1 MADLRIVDAPLLST
15 VKGTEKL
22 PTGGEG
28 NFSVSIDQVADFAK
42 LKWFLAT
49 EGYVDNAVG
58 NVQADLN
65 LHKNNELNP
74 HQVTKDQVGLG
85 NVDNTADLDKPVSNA
100 TQSAIIAANSG
111 KADKSYVDSQ
121 DQLKADKTYVDYA
134 VGAISTDASKQYA
147 TLALATADIANIAV
161 NQNVFVSEAAN
172 GGYWYKAT
180 AGATTLTRSP
190 YDPLTQAK
198 KYTDEKNNENNPNL
212 LGVALTG
219 LTSKTLDAN
228 EAKYK
233 ILFLSGVMAG
243 ECTVNFPKQRGIW
256 EVRHQAVG
264 GDILLKTL
272 DSSLPPIRILSGQLI
287 TVLSDGTNLL
297 AVDSHKLNA
306 VGGTLTNATANT
318 PSASTTL
325 GVATVQFV
333 NRVSGAALYIGL
345 TGDKLLTV
353 DEQAYKS
360 IIFTGAL
367 TTDVTIEFPL
377 GSGHWVVSNQT
388 TGGKSLK
395 LKCTGQLSTQISLDD
410 NGYYEV
416 MASGSVIRFV
426 QTEKQTRSAIIS
438 LTGLTEKTLS
448 TVEAKKEIL
457 FFGGTLTQDIT
468 VNFPK
473 QAGQWIV
480 RHQGTAGF
488 KIKLKT
494 LDSTDIAPVSLTNGQ
509 TVNVVSDGINLH
521 VVDIQNRTG
530 EHKGDF
536 EVKATYYQNDIV
548 EHGSG
553 TYKVT
558 AQQVFNAK
566 NPMTSK
572 SFAKV
577 SSRPINNKKIAARSV
592 DTVDLATVK
601 EIDGMSKDGM
611 TLYSRSPYYSLFA
624 SKDFGAT
631 WNPIFTING
640 GEFGNI
646 IEELDNGELLLSYA
660 VYGGE
665 PLMRR
670 IYVTEGYDFGR
681 GASPTLVEVLSS
693 TREKNY
699 WNNNWGCNIYGSII
713 LLTEYGRKYDPAKT
727 PDGSWTNV
735 QGENARYVW
744 MSTDFGKTWT
754 VIFDLNLVTSGIG
767 VHMHSAVYDYVWN
780 RIWVHFGDAAFN
792 RNGMLYSDDLGKTW
806 TWALQNNA
814 PYINWNQ
821 STSTVVLP
829 DCILFGSDSAPNGIY
844 RLDRSQGKIPIN
856 GYYEVEVAYKIPDT
870 SDTLLNSVCYKAVR
884 ARHSPDQPYLFGF
897 APEIIPSKG
906 CIIATYDGYT
916 FFEVWRDSEVR
927 GSGYGIRQLIGVTPQ
942 NEIIATNFD
951 QRYGAG
957 TKTQLRIKV

>member
-1 MADLRIVDAPLLST
+1 MITSG
-15 VKGTEKL
+15 GTTTLGLYEFKKKL
-22 PTGGEG
+22 EDYE
-28 NFSVSIDQVADFAK
+28 S
-42 LKWFLAT
+42 
-49 EGYVDNAVG
+49 
-58 NVQADLN
+58 
-65 LHKNNELNP
+65 
-74 HQVTKDQVGLG
+74 
-85 NVDNTADLDKPVSNA
+85 
-100 TQSAIIAANSG
+100 
-111 KADKSYVDSQ
+111 KADV
-121 DQLKADKTYVDYA
+121 TYVDMK
-134 VGAISTDASKQYA
+134 VGGVAAGHKAYQ
-147 TLALATADIANIAV
+147 TLADAQAAQASLPTNSIAEVTNDPISS
-161 NQNVFVSEAAN
+161 NN
-172 GGYWYKAT
+172 GTYQWNG
-180 AGATTLTRSP
+180 TTLTKSA

-198 KYTDEKNNENNPNL
+198 TYTDEKISANNPSL
-212 LGVALTG
+212 LGVILTG
-219 LTSKTLDAN
+219 LTEKTLDTS

-233 ILFLSGVMAG
+233 ILFLSGTLSG
-243 ECTVNFPKQRGIW
+243 DCTVNFPKQRGIW
-256 EVRHQAVG
+256 EVRHQSTG
-264 GDILLKTL
+264 GYILLKTL
-272 DSSLPPIRILSGQLI
+272 DSGLTPIRISNGQLV
-287 TVLSDGTNLL
+287 TVVSDGTNLL

-306 VGGTLTNATANT
+306 NGGVLTNATANT
-318 PSASTTL
+318 PSAATTL
-325 GVATVQFV
+325 GVATVQFA
-333 NRVSGAALYIGL
+333 NRVSGAATYISV
-345 TGDKLLTV
+345 TTDKLLTI
-353 DEQAYKS
+353 DEQAYKT
-360 IIFTGAL
+360 IIFTGTL
-367 TTDVTIEFPL
+367 TADATIEFPV

-388 TGGKSLK
+388 TGGKSLA
-395 LKCTGQLSTQISLDD
+395 LKCTGQSSTPITLDD

-416 MASGSVIRFV
+416 MAAGSVVRFV
-426 QTEKQTRSAIIS
+426 RTEKLVRSAIVS
-438 LTGLTEKTLS
+438 LTSLTEKTLS
-448 TVEAKKEIL
+448 TAEAKKEIL

-473 QAGQWIV
+473 QVGQWVV
-480 RHQGTAGF
+480 RHQATAGF
-488 KIKLKT
+488 TINLKT
-494 LDSTDIAPVSLTNGQ
+494 LDSTDIKPIPITNGQ
-509 TVNVVSDGINLH
+509 TVDVVSDGANLH

-530 EHKGDF
+530 EHKGAF
-536 EVKATYYQNDIV
+536 EVKATYYQNDII

-577 SSRPINNKKIAARSV
+577 STRPINNKKIAAQSINM
-592 DTVDLATVK
+592 VDLATTK
-601 EIDGMSKDGM
+601 EVDGMSKDGM

-640 GEFGNI
+640 GEFGNL
-646 IEELDNGELLLSYA
+646 IEELDNGELLLSYS
-660 VYGGE
+660 VYGDE
-665 PLMRR
+665 PRMRR
-670 IYVTEGYDFGR
+670 IYVTDGYDFGR

-693 TREKNY
+693 NREKNY
-699 WNNNWGCNIYGSII
+699 WNNNWGCNIYGNII
-713 LLTEYGRKYDPAKT
+713 LLTEYGRKYDPSKT
-727 PDGSWTNV
+727 PDGSWTNE
-735 QGENARYVW
+735 QGLNARYVW

-806 TWALQNNA
+806 TWALQTNA
-814 PYINWNQ
+814 QGINWNQ

-870 SDTLLNSVCYKAVR
+870 SDTLLNSVCYKAVQ
-884 ARHSPDQPYLFGF
+884 AKHSPYQPYLFGF
-897 APEIIPSKG
+897 APESMPSKG

-916 FFEVWRDSEVR
+916 FFEVWSDSEVR
-927 GSGYGIRQLIGVTPQ
+927 GVGYGIRQLIGITPQ